1 MTMRKISFIAALV
14 VAMTAVSCV
23 KEMQTETPA
32 PEVNGAVTFEASFG
46 AATKASLELGET
58 ESKVAWDAG
67 DQVGVFAGEGNYLYA
82 AESAGY
88 STKLLTEATDVPAEG
103 PYYAVYPYDAEA
115 VLAEGVI
122 TTTLP
127 AVQTA
132 VLGSFTTHL
141 SVAQA
146 VENKFA
152 FKNVCGLVGVKIDA
166 ENVTKI
172 VLEGNN
178 GEIVAGAINVTV
190 ADAPAWTAVAEQGA
204 TSVTLAPAEGTLAK
218 GVYYFAVLP
227 QTFEKG
233 FNVKAYKG
241 DDAYVL
247 RNVSAEY
254 ELKRSDIVGS
264 KAFGIEGEG
273 TEASPY
279 ILETPQDMVDM
290 RSLTKLGGE
299 VWFKLNNDINME
311 GVDNYLSLNNVPAE
325 KFNRKIHFDGN
336 NKTISNFTCNQGE
349 YPSLFGVLYGSV
361 KDLTVTNAVIDGSNK
376 VCGILAGYVGTLQD
390 VDGDGNDDELSATVT
405 NVSVQGTVSNT
416 SGRAG
421 GFCGNSVFAEF
432 TDCDADVTVSSNGSD
447 VGGFVGK
454 SQQTVKF
461 TRCNVKANV
470 SSSAAEKNRTAGFV
484 GYLQTTTSSF
494 DDCHVLEGSKVT
506 DNSAKTASTVGFYGG
521 LIAYDGSTVSNTITK
536 CTVDADIN
544 TANCQSVGGLVGN
557 VGGGGD
563 ITIDQSNFEGSISGT
578 NQLAGLIA
586 YTEKAKNI
594 TVTNSHSE
602 AIITGG
608 NTTGSHYCV
617 GLIGYAKVSQN
628 ITMTGCH
635 SAGSITSGGS
645 SNAGLIGA
653 VDSGVVTVEDS
664 YSTADVTGNN
674 NVGGLFGNMAASA
687 TIKSSYYAGAKL
699 SANQT
704 VGGIVGN
711 SKFTSMTD
719 CYVHTE
725 MTTKGKSIGGL
736 IGSQT
741 PNISISGCH
750 FSGSIVAAEQNVGGL
765 VGYAISGQVTM
776 TKSYSTGSITL
787 SVNKNNV
794 GGLLGY
800 LSKFTLTDSWS
811 SMDVTSGGQ
820 AIGGIVG
827 MMSAPSTIRNCY
839 ATGDVTGRAS
849 TGGIVGM
856 TYNNADG
863 NDIQNS
869 VFWGTV
875 TNTKTS
881 SAQYAAGAII
891 GCVNTNKITAKN
903 CWRGAD
909 VTLSDYSGDYKDGS
923 GKVVAQYSNP
933 LVDHDDFENSLPPYL
948 SCITSTT
955 YNAFAQRP
963 YHGKAAAADATI
975 SSVAKTLG
983 WSEDIWNFSGDVP
996 VLK

>member
-1 MTMRKISFIAALV
+1 MTMKKLSIFAALV
-14 VAMTAVSCV
+14 VAMGAVSCV
-23 KEMQTETPA
+23 EDINNDAPA
-32 PEVNGAVTFEASFG
+32 VNGGAVTFEASFG
-46 AATKASLELGET
+46 AMSKAVLEPGAE
-58 ESKVAWDAG
+58 ESKVAWEAG
-67 DQVGVFAGEGNYLYA
+67 DQVSVLAGENNWLYTA
-82 AESAGY
+82 ASAGY
-88 STKLLTEATDVPAEG
+88 STTLATEATDVPSDAAF
-103 PYYAVYPYDAEA
+103 YAVYPYDAEA
-115 VLAEGVI
+115 TLAEGVI
-122 TTTLP
+122 STTLP
-127 AVQTA
+127 AEQTA
-132 VLGSFTTHL
+132 VLGSFSTHL
-141 SVAQA
+141 AVAQA
-146 VENKFA
+146 ADTKLA
-152 FKNVCGLVGVKIDA
+152 FKNVCGLVKVTVDA

-172 VLEGNN
+172 VFEGNN
-178 GEIVAGAINVTV
+178 SEVVAGGVAVTV
-190 ADAPAWTAVAEQGA
+190 ADAPTWAAVAEQGA
-204 TSVTLAPAEGTLAK
+204 TSVTLAPSEGTLAK
-218 GVYYFAVLP
+218 GAYYFAVLP
-227 QTFEKG
+227 QTFENG
-233 FNVKAYKG
+233 FKVTAYKG
-241 DDAYVL
+241 AEASVI
-247 RNVSAEY
+247 RNVGTEY
-254 ELKRSDIVGS
+254 TLERADIVGGR
-264 KAFGIEGEG
+264 AFGIDGEG

-279 ILETPQDMVDM
+279 ILRTAQDMIDM

-299 VWFKLNNDINME
+299 VWFKLNNDIDMD

-336 NKTISNFTCNQGE
+336 NKTISNFTCDQGE

-376 VCGILAGYVGTLQD
+376 VCGILAGYAGTLQD
-390 VDGDGNDDELSATVT
+390 VDGDGNNDELSATVT

-454 SQQTVKF
+454 AQQTVKF

-484 GYLQTTTSSF
+484 GYLNTTTASF
-494 DDCHVLEGSKVT
+494 DDCHVLEGSRVT
-506 DNSAKTASTVGFYGG
+506 DNSAKTASTVGYYGG

-536 CTVDADIN
+536 CSVDADLN

-563 ITIDQSNFEGSISGT
+563 ITIDQSSFDGTILGT

-586 YTEKAKNI
+586 YTENSKNI

-602 AIITGG
+602 ATITGG

-617 GLIGYAKVSQN
+617 GLIGYAKVSKN

-653 VDSGVVTVEDS
+653 VDGGVVTVEDS
-664 YSTADVTGNN
+664 YSTANVTGNN
-674 NVGGLFGNMAASA
+674 NIGGLFGNMAASA

-863 NDIQNS
+863 NDIQNC

-875 TNTKTS
+875 KNTKTS

-891 GCVNTNKITAKN
+891 GCVNANKITAKN

-923 GKVVAQYSNP
+923 GNVVAQYSNP

-948 SCITSTT
+948 SCITSTM
-955 YNAFAQRP
+955 YNAYAQRP

-975 SSVAKTLG
+975 SSVAQSLR
-983 WSEDIWNFSGDVP
+983 WSSDVWDFSKDVP
-996 VLK
+996 TLK